1 MVCRARLCKFRG
13 FQVCVILYMGTYSS
27 FMYWSVF
34 SILVISWK
42 EPWAT
47 QDRFGVAGAS
57 KDNLLGHS
65 MFK

>member
-1 MVCRARLCKFRG
+1 MSCASLQVSG
-13 FQVCVILYMGTYSS
+13 FPGAILYMGTYSS

-34 SILVISWK
+34 PILVISWK